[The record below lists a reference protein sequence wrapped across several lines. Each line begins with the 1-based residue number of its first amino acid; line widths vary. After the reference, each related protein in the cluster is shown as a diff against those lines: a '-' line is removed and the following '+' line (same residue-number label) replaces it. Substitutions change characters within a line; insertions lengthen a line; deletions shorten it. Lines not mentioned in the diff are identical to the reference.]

1 LELVNF
7 YVGNGFGA
15 IGKESGTEFGHPY
28 GKEPIDSDGP
38 DWAGF
43 DEEANESVG
52 IYEFKSQFV
61 RSKKW
66 VNKSINILK

>member
-1 LELVNF
+1 M
-7 YVGNGFGA
+7 
-15 IGKESGTEFGHPY
+15 GKDSGTEFGHPY
-28 GKEPIDSDGP
+28 GKEPIDFDGP

-61 RSKKW
+61 RSKK
-66 VNKSINILK
+66 